1 MHEFETNMAGSSGS
15 GCGPEP
21 RNEPDLEALRA
32 ALEQIK
38 RQTREHLDLID
49 AALERTRKRIDAEQ
63 MRGKSAD
70 EKHQ

>member
-1 MHEFETNMAGSSGS
+1 MASSTGSS
-15 GCGPEP
+15 GPEP
-21 RNEPDLEALRA
+21 RTEPDLEALRA

-63 MRGKSAD
+63 IRGKSAD
-70 EKHQ
+70 EKRR